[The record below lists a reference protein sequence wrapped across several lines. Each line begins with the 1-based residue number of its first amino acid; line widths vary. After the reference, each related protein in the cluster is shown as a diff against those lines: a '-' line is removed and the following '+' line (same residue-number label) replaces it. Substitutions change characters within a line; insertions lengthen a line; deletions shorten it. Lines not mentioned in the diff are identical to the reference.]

1 MRLIFV
7 GIFLLCGLRGVAQNS
22 NGTLL
27 VYDYEKLDFVAY
39 GFEVFIRSTN
49 STEKDVA
56 IEVTSGAS
64 YLNKR
69 EVEEMIK
76 ALEAILTVNPTKT
89 GKGKRTGVYV
99 LPDGSR
105 VSISENN
112 EGYISFRD
120 SKFMPT
126 PVSPAGLKKLLEVLK
141 VAVVKL

>member
-1 MRLIFV
+1 MKLFFA
-7 GIFLLCGLRGVAQNS
+7 GFLLLCGLVCKAQNS

-49 STEKDVA
+49 GTEKDVA
-56 IEVTSGAS
+56 IEVASGAS

-99 LPDGSR
+99 LPNGTR

-112 EGYISFRD
+112 EGYISFQD
-120 SKFMPT
+120 SKFLPT
-126 PVSPAGLKKLLEVLK
+126 PISSAGLKKLLEVLK